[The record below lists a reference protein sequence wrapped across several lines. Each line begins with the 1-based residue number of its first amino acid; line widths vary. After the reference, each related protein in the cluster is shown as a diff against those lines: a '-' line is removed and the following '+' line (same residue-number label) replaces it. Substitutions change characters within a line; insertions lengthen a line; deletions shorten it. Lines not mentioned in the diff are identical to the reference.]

1 MKATYLKVDSYP
13 CTKESVLNMPEN
25 IESLS
30 KQELSVI
37 DNLKV
42 GESIEVGMFIKIE
55 GISNKEYSQATE

>member
-13 CTKESVLNMPEN
+13 CTKESVLNEPANTET
-25 IESLS
+25 LS

-37 DNLKV
+37 DNLKI

-55 GISNKEYSQATE
+55 GISNKEYSLATA